1 MTYTESQFCL
11 KLTRERSTPSSFD
24 SETEKKTDGHFH
36 KKKSFVVAQ

>member
-24 SETEKKTDGHFH
+24 SETEKKQMGIFIR
-36 KKKSFVVAQ
+36 KNPLL